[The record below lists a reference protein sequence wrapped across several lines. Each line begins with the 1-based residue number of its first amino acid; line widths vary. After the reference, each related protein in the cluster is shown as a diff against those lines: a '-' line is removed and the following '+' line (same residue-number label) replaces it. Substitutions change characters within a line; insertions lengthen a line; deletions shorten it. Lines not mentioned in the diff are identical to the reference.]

1 MTIITRF
8 APSPTGLLH
17 IGNARTAL
25 ITWLYSRAHKGKFIL
40 RIDDTD
46 LARSTKE
53 YEEGIKADLTWLGL
67 SWDET
72 FNQSDR
78 VSKYEA
84 AKQQLIKEGRI
95 YPCYE
100 TQEEL
105 EFKRK
110 LQLAAHKPPIY
121 DRSGLHLTAE
131 HKAKYQEQGRRPHYR
146 FLMEDGA
153 IEWEDMVKG
162 KIHYKGINIGDPILI
177 REDGSMTYILCSTVD
192 DMEYK
197 VSHII
202 RGEDHVTNTAVQ
214 IQIFEALGADIP
226 TFGHLSLV
234 KSRESKISKRDG
246 GFDVASLRGEEGLE
260 AMAINSF
267 FARIGTSEPVVAA
280 KNLKE
285 LIANFDIST
294 FSKSPTTYLPE
305 ELGRVNHKLIIDL
318 EYKEVKDRLQEI
330 SAGEVDEAF
339 WLAVRPNLER
349 LHEAK
354 DWWQI
359 CHKPVLAHD
368 LDKEYLKAAAALLPE
383 GEIDTST
390 WQIWTKAVG
399 ANTEKSGKELFMP
412 LRLALTGMEHGPE
425 LKTLLPLIGR
435 SEVLRRLA

>member
-1 MTIITRF
+1 MTVITRF

-25 ITWLYSRAHKGKFIL
+25 ITWLYARAHGGKFIL

-53 YEEGIKADLTWLGL
+53 YEVAIKNDLQWLGL
-67 SWDET
+67 AWDET

-78 VSKYEA
+78 VDKYEA
-84 AKQQLIKEGRI
+84 ARQQLIKEGRL

-110 LQLAAHKPPIY
+110 LQLAAHKPPVY
-121 DRSGLHLTAE
+121 DRSGLHLTTE
-131 HKAKYQEQGRRPHYR
+131 QKARYQEQGRKPHYR
-146 FLMEDGA
+146 FLMEDEN
-153 IEWEDMVKG
+153 IEWDDMVKG
-162 KIHYKGINIGDPILI
+162 KIHYKGTNIGDPILI
-177 REDGSMTYILCSTVD
+177 REDGSMTYILCSAVD
-192 DMEYK
+192 DMEHK

-234 KSRESKISKRDG
+234 KSRESKISKREG

-267 FARIGTSEPVVAA
+267 FALIGTSEPVASA
-280 KNLKE
+280 KDLNE
-285 LIANFDIST
+285 LVANFDITT
-294 FSKSPTTYLPE
+294 FSKSPTTYMPE
-305 ELGRVNHKLIIDL
+305 ELIRINHKLIIDM
-318 EYKEVKDRLQEI
+318 EYEEVKGRLQEI
-330 SAGEVDEAF
+330 GAGEVDEAF

-359 CHKPVLAHD
+359 CHHPVTAHN
-368 LDKEYLKAAAALLPE
+368 LDKEYLSAAAALLPE

-390 WQIWTKAVG
+390 WQKWTKAIAAG
-399 ANTEKSGKELFMP
+399 TGKAGRDLFMP
-412 LRLALTGMEHGPE
+412 LRLALTGMEQGPE

-435 SEVLRRLA
+435 VEVLQRLK